1 MSLQELEL
9 VLLPCLVCSFSR
21 IKPTEVAVPVDILH
35 SSVEDIDKLAFPV
48 LPIKHLGEKSLS
60 KKRASFA
67 GQVVSVSAF
76 YL

>member
-1 MSLQELEL
+1 MSMQELEL
-9 VLLPCLVCSFSR
+9 ALLPSLACSFSR
-21 IKPTEVAVPVDILH
+21 IKPTEVA
-35 SSVEDIDKLAFPV
+35 DIDKLAFTV
-48 LPIKHLGEKSLS
+48 LPIKHLREKSLS